1 MGKHRWARRLRM
13 PKSIRHLKPGRM
25 LMHAGLG
32 MIPGVSTA
40 RDLGLFAGDPKPK
53 RKAAGSGPKAKH
65 QAKQHKK
72 ATHAAHAGHAAKH
85 GRGKKW
91 GKAAGAALGQI
102 GGALGEAY
110 RNYHGD
116 APGTKYF
123 PGAGGDDDA
132 PPVPIAGADGSVHM
146 LHPAHARAL
155 GLGGRR
161 HRKVNPA
168 NVKALRRGIRR
179 LEGFQKLVKSV
190 EKAYPRLRSS
200 HASHGHAKGHKA
212 GCKCVACRHR

>member
-13 PKSIRHLKPGRM
+13 PKSIRHFKPGKA

-32 MIPGVSTA
+32 LIPGVSTA

-65 QAKQHKK
+65 QAKAHKK
-72 ATHAAHAGHAAKH
+72 ATSHAAHSHAAKH
-85 GRGKKW
+85 STRKKI
-91 GKAAGAALGQI
+91 GKALGHV
-102 GGALGEAY
+102 GSVLGEAY

-116 APGTKYF
+116 APGTQYF
-123 PGAGGDDDA
+123 PQAGGGGDDDA
-132 PPVPIAGADGSVHM
+132 PPVPIAGADGTVHM

-155 GLGGRR
+155 GIGGRAR

-190 EKAYPRLRSS
+190 EKAYPRLRGAAHS
-200 HASHGHAKGHKA
+200 HSHAKGHKA